1 MWASVN
7 RYLVIV
13 RTLVEYGAAVEAKS
27 NVMMMMMNEDDD
39 DR

>member
-27 NVMMMMMNEDDD
+27 NVMMNKDDE
-39 DR
+39 